1 MLFISQLVSFNLAT
15 RTFNLPTRGLELVTR
30 KFDLVTREFELVTC
44 GFELVTCTYE
54 LVTSEFELVTR
65 NSCFTFSVQLNIAY
79 IFLFIL
85 ILHSQREHSFA
96 KIMPFRNS
104 ENATNWA
111 INIFLS

>member
-15 RTFNLPTRGLELVTR
+15 RTFNLPTRGLELVTC
-30 KFDLVTREFELVTC
+30 EFELVTC

-111 INIFLS
+111 ITVFLS